1 MRKYIP
7 NILTTYRLIVA
18 ILIPILF
25 FYGNY
30 NILVLLFITAIL
42 SDLIDGA
49 LARKWNVTSKYGKIV
64 DIISDKALAILAS
77 LTFAIALNKWFIIT
91 LALEMIIT
99 LINGIT
105 YLRTKNIDNHESSMF
120 GKLKTWFLFIALLI
134 GFISYKIKV
143 IDQIVLPFIILT
155 AGMQIVTAIDYI
167 KNNKN
172 IK

>member
-1 MRKYIP
+1 MKKYIP
-7 NILTTYRLIVA
+7 NILTTYRLIIA

-25 FYGNY
+25 FSGIY

-42 SDLIDGA
+42 SDAIDGA

-91 LALEMIIT
+91 LVLEMVIT

-105 YLRTKNIDNHESSMF
+105 YIKTKNIDNQHSSMY
-120 GKLKTWFLFIALLI
+120 GKLKTWFLFVALLL
-134 GFISYKIKV
+134 GFLSYKIK
-143 IDQIVLPFIILT
+143 ILNQLVLPFIILT
-155 AGMQIVTAIDYI
+155 AGMQIVTALDYF